1 MQDDLKRDIDL
12 KLPSIVISGA
22 SGFIG
27 RNFVETVVNNFRL
40 FCIARRSQN
49 EAGIPKHKN
58 ILWTQADIGNSNAIK
73 EIAESIKKLGG
84 ADFVVHLASF
94 YDFTL
99 KDGSEYQ
106 NTNINGTK
114 NILELAKFLNVKR
127 FIFASSLAACEF
139 SDNYDN
145 LVDEQSPADAQY
157 LYAITKKAGEEMA
170 KEYSKLFPCTIIRF
184 AAVYSDWCEYP
195 PLFMFLNTWLSKK
208 WNARIIGGKGESSIT
223 YIHIND
229 LIRLLLR
236 VIEKTNNLPEIATF
250 IASPAGTVSHNDLF
264 REATKY
270 FYGHSK
276 KSIHIPKFIA
286 LPGVVI
292 RSFLGKLM
300 GNEPFEKLWMMKYID
315 KKLVIENSFTRK
327 VLSWSTAPRYDVL
340 RRIIF
345 MVEKIKNN
353 PAEWNFKNEAIL
365 DKVAYRQNVIAY
377 DILIEQRKTIVDKM
391 VVYIILSPDN
401 KMLFP
406 HYRKLNIIE
415 LKWFVSLFF
424 QLIAI
429 TIKTKD
435 RQIIRNYAKLMTCRR
450 YLEGFEFKEIAD
462 FVLTL
467 IDIIK
472 SVLLSRI
479 ESKNNKQEIYD
490 FINIIT
496 QLTLDELEEYYE
508 FINTQDIELLRQ
520 NNKSLSFT
528 NMKEIEN
535 IINNLSDTFF
545 DSLEHQLNNN
555 FSDSQPNNLV
565 WFLNQNNK

>member
-1 MQDDLKRDIDL
+1 MQNDVEKKSET
-12 KLPSIVISGA
+12 KLQSIVITGA

-27 RNFVETVVNNFRL
+27 RNFVDAIVNNYRL

-84 ADFVVHLASF
+84 ADFVVHLAGF

-114 NILELAKFLNVKR
+114 NILDLAKSLNVKR
-127 FIFASSLAACEF
+127 FLFSSSLAACKF
-139 SDNYDN
+139 SDSYDK
-145 LVDEQSPADAQY
+145 LVDEKSPADAEY
-157 LYAITKKAGEEMA
+157 LYAVTKKAGENMTT
-170 KEYSKLFPCTIIRF
+170 EYSKSFPCSIIRF

-208 WNARIIGGKGESSIT
+208 WNSKIIGGKGESSIT

-229 LIRLLLR
+229 LIKIFLR
-236 VIEKTNNLPEIATF
+236 IIEKTENLPEIDTY
-250 IASPAGTVSHNDLF
+250 IASQGGTVSHNDLY

-270 FYGHSK
+270 FYGHSI
-276 KSIHIPKFIA
+276 KSIHIPKFLA
-286 LPGVVI
+286 LPGVII
-292 RSFLGKLM
+292 RSLLGKIL
-300 GNEPFEKLWMMKYID
+300 GNEPFEKLWMMQYID
-315 KKLVIENSFTRK
+315 KKLIVENSYTRK
-327 VLSWSTAPRYDVL
+327 KLSWSTAPRYDVL

-345 MVEKIKNN
+345 MVEKMKNN

-377 DILIEQRKTIVDKM
+377 DILIEQRKIIVDKM
-391 VVYIILSPDN
+391 VVYIVLSPDN

-415 LKWFVSLFF
+415 LKWFVTLFF

-435 RQIIRNYAKLMTCRR
+435 RQLIRNYAKLMTCRR
-450 YLEGFEFKEIAD
+450 FIEGFDFKEIVD
-462 FVLTL
+462 FVFTL

-472 SVLLSRI
+472 NILLTKI
-479 ESKNNKQEIYD
+479 ESKKNKQEIYD
-490 FINIIT
+490 YINIAT
-496 QLTLDELEEYYE
+496 QLTVDEIEEYYE
-508 FINTQDIELLRQ
+508 FLQTQDIEVLRE
-520 NNKSLSFT
+520 NNKALSFT
-528 NMKEIEN
+528 NMEEIEN
-535 IINNLSDTFF
+535 IINNLGDTFF
-545 DSLEHQLNNN
+545 DSLEHQLSNNI
-555 FSDSQPNNLV
+555 SDSQTNNLV
-565 WFLNQNNK
+565 SF